1 MGRSRRLLGHFRHF
15 DPWEGL
21 RVPFV
26 LALPLAVAAAWGLD
40 YVRRRGRG
48 YASECQKCG
57 RAFCRL
63 CKPSTESAL
72 LCSQCIHVYLKKDG
86 VAIETK
92 LQKLEDVRRRK
103 TLDERVRAVLN
114 AGLPG
119 AGAFLDSRILLAA
132 LSFGLFA
139 FGLLAA
145 FLGPRLAVLPRPTLA
160 AGLSPAVF
168 WCAVALA
175 GWLVAAFTTPR
186 KA

>member
-1 MGRSRRLLGHFRHF
+1 MPL
-15 DPWEGL
+15 
-21 RVPFV
+21 VP
-26 LALPLAVAAAWGLD
+26 ALPLAVVAAWGLD
-40 YVRRRGRG
+40 LFRRRGRG

-92 LQKLEDVRRRK
+92 LQKLEDVRKRK
-103 TLDERVRAVLN
+103 AFEERVRGGLNVL
-114 AGLPG
+114 LPG
-119 AGAFLDSRILLAA
+119 AAAFLDSRVVLAA
-132 LSFGLFA
+132 VAFGLFA

-145 FLGPRLAVLPRPTLA
+145 FWGPHLAAVPRPTLSG
-160 AGLSPAVF
+160 GLTPLGF
-168 WCAVALA
+168 WVAIALT
-175 GWLVAAFTTPR
+175 GWLVGALTSAR